1 MQPSRLQKALSTLFH
16 VPTMQNG
23 DLQNILAGVRH
34 EWSCGVNPISF
45 LFFIFAF
52 FFSCQILV
60 NLAMTYLLCQSRT
73 TVCF

>member
-52 FFSCQILV
+52 FF
-60 NLAMTYLLCQSRT
+60 LAK
-73 TVCF
+73 F